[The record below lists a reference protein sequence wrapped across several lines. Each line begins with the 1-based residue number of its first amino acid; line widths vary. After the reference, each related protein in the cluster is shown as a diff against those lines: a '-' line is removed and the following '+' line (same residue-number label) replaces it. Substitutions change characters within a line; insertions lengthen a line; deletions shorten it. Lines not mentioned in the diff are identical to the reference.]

1 MRAGSLN
8 MEPIM
13 SINTTEAIKHAALSV
28 RDEVRRGDLGI
39 LQVEDPRIERELYMV
54 CLKGRTFAPSTQ
66 AFVDLVLTA
75 AAE

>member
-1 MRAGSLN
+1 

-13 SINTTEAIKHAALSV
+13 SINSTEAIKHAALSV

-39 LQVEDPRIERELYMV
+39 LQVEDPRIERELYTAW
-54 CLKGRTFAPSTQ
+54 LKGRTSALSTQ
-66 AFVDLVLTA
+66 AFFDLVLTA

>member
-13 SINTTEAIKHAALSV
+13 SINSTEAIKHAALSV

-39 LQVEDPRIERELYMV
+39 LQGEDLRIERE
-54 CLKGRTFAPSTQ
+54 
-66 AFVDLVLTA
+66 
-75 AAE
+75 